1 MVGWIEVWRPEARS
15 PGRQLVRDSGRRGCV
30 GGGRGMGPGTPTDNG
45 EHWWTPSVTF
55 TIPQSQ
61 VTLLDFGASREFGTE
76 FTDHY
81 IEVSAPQPW
90 LGSLKGQASSQI
102 LRLAESPGQNVK
114 L

>member
-1 MVGWIEVWRPEARS
+1 MWG
-15 PGRQLVRDSGRRGCV
+15 D
-30 GGGRGMGPGTPTDNG
+30 RGMGPGTLTDNG

-81 IEVSAPQPW
+81 IEVSAPPSS
-90 LGSLKGQASSQI
+90 GVSKGQASSQI
-102 LRLAESPGQNVK
+102 LRLAEK
-114 L
+114 EKYTIWY

>member
-90 LGSLKGQASSQI
+90 GL
-102 LRLAESPGQNVK
+102 
-114 L
+114 